1 MISVPHSQ
9 RPHGASNYNLK
20 KLLSLW
26 SNMAVNFPIFPLRPS
41 TILGFFVKF
50 VIVITRKILFR
61 DKKVLKPQYSISKKT
76 YSD

>member
-9 RPHGASNYNLK
+9 RPHGKSNYNLK

-41 TILGFFVKF
+41 TVLGFIIKII
-50 VIVITRKILFR
+50 IVITRKILSPG
-61 DKKVLKPQYSISKKT
+61 KKVSKPQYSISKKT